1 MLPQDLLDYLYTLI
15 APTHLDDCN
24 VLYIPD
30 CASYPWESEEDGS
43 CHGLLVQTPAQGG
56 IQPWEDHLWRVLKP
70 GGHLLLISPEDQPI
84 GHTGCSVM
92 EDRGFE
98 VRDAIFL
105 AEEVGD
111 IHYIP
116 KPNNKERHAG
126 LGAAGNTHPTVKPK
140 AVMARLLKNVPK
152 DAVVL
157 DPFMGSGTTGLA
169 CQETGHS
176 FIGVEKDPDY
186 FCHCRGTNSTG

>member
-140 AVMARLLKNVPK
+140 AVMARLLKKCPQRRCSAGPLYGEWHYRVSLPR
-152 DAVVL
+152 D
-157 DPFMGSGTTGLA
+157 GTLFYWCGKGPGLL
-169 CQETGHS
+169 
-176 FIGVEKDPDY
+176 
-186 FCHCRGTNSTG
+186 CHCRGTNSTG